1 MKVLL
6 INGSPNE
13 HGCTYTVLHEIEET
27 LHKHDIGTE

>member
-13 HGCTYTVLHEIEET
+13 ERCTRTALDEVAGALAAE
-27 LHKHDIGTE
+27 GV